1 MNFINFYNYISAN
14 ILYYF
19 SNDKYWLE
27 KRLSQELPILKF
39 KRLKFRD
46 DSIIFGDKFIGNI
59 SFDNEVAIIK
69 DELILTQI
77 NKDNPIFFH
86 KDFVELSQM
95 VYFIFCYLF
104 YPNNPQENYSN
115 RWKIFNKSL
124 IHTKITSFGY
134 AHKTFR
140 DLLKSLN
147 NGNDLPEFAPTLD
160 NFKTCPPILTNFGFF
175 INKNGFDYSLLHYT
189 VRLPHKKDEHISLV
203 LLEKDNKK
211 FYKLSQQNIP
221 GIDLTN
227 KIDYHKYFKFD
238 INEYSEYMNVSEFI
252 GEFSMLIIKGINP
265 DYKENFHP
273 TYSQKMIF
281 DMMSY

>member
-14 ILYYF
+14 ILYHF

-39 KRLKFRD
+39 QRLKFRN
-46 DSIIFGDKFIGNI
+46 DSIIFGNKFIGNI
-59 SFDNEVAIIK
+59 SFDNDVAIIK
-69 DELILTQI
+69 DEFILNQI
-77 NKDNPIFFH
+77 KKDNPVFF
-86 KDFVELSQM
+86 KNDFIELSKM

-104 YPNNPQENYSN
+104 YPNNPQEHYLN
-115 RWKIFNKSL
+115 RWKVFNKIL

-134 AHKTFR
+134 SHKNFK

-147 NGNDLPEFAPTLD
+147 NGNDLPENAPTLE
-160 NFKTCPPILTNFGFF
+160 NFRIFPPILTNFGFV

-189 VRLPHKKDEHISLV
+189 VRLPHTKDEHISLV

-211 FYKLSQQNIP
+211 FYKISKQNSP
-221 GIDLTN
+221 GIDLVN
-227 KIDYHKYFKFD
+227 KIDYHKFD

-252 GEFSMLIIKGINP
+252 GEFSMLIIKGIDP

-273 TYSQKMIF
+273 TQCQKIIL
-281 DMMSY
+281 DMVNY